1 MLVLKVVVDVD
12 DDESGDGWWKI
23 FFVGWRRSLNTQ
35 PVPGSGGEK
44 FFTVASRHSKNFTIK
59 CVVQQ

>member
-1 MLVLKVVVDVD
+1 MVVDVD
-12 DDESGDGWWKI
+12 DESGGGWWKI